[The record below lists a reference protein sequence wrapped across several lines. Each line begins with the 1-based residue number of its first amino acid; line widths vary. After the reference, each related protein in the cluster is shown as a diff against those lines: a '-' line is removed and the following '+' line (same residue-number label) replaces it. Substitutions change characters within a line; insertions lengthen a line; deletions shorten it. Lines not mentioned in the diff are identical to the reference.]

1 MPRSPVRETAGG
13 KLIALYHLLGRNSI
27 TAADL
32 ILDGIVSAR
41 GVVEVEAVGNA
52 VAEAEI
58 ILEYSLL
65 ASVLE
70 GIGIVGGEVIAELCD
85 VVCSLDYDIPSLGIE
100 HSAAQEAPGCTLVQT
115 ALGCRRHRKCGSCC
129 PEVFLDLIPAFL
141 LGSEGVVLG
150 DGSNILI
157 DNDFLVAL
165 DELEIHPSAQ
175 ALELAFE
182 PCLVFIGHCA
192 VELEIL
198 ESLVGAAYGSIESA
212 PIAHI
217 AVHIGWSENASAV
230 SHLGRDVAEGVVVV
244 GSVFQL
250 IGKTLGETDYG
261 RSRIEVPD
269 VAVQVVDIV
278 LCLFRSSP
286 DNLRR
291 YTVCR
296 GHIEKSRTRA
306 DKQCA
311 DCKCNCL
318 FHISLEC

>member
-1 MPRSPVRETAGG
+1 M
-13 KLIALYHLLGRNSI
+13 
-27 TAADL
+27 
-32 ILDGIVSAR
+32 
-41 GVVEVEAVGNA
+41 
-52 VAEAEI
+52 
-58 ILEYSLL
+58 
-65 ASVLE
+65 
-70 GIGIVGGEVIAELCD
+70 
-85 VVCSLDYDIPSLGIE
+85 VCSLDYDIPSLCIE
-100 HSAAQEAPGCTLVQT
+100 HRAAHHAPGCTLIQT
-115 ALGCRRHRKCGSCC
+115 ALGCRRHRESCCGS
-129 PEVFLDLIPAFL
+129 PEVLLNLVPAFL
-141 LGSEGVVLG
+141 LGSEDVVLG

-165 DELEIHPSAQ
+165 DELEIHPA
-175 ALELAFE
+175 AEELELAFE
-182 PCLVFIGHCA
+182 TDLVLIGHGA
-192 VELEIL
+192 VELKVL
-198 ESLVGAAYGSIESA
+198 KSLVGAAYGCVEGT

-217 AVHIGWSENASAV
+217 AVHVRWGENASAV

-269 VAVQVVDIV
+269 IAVQVVDIV
-278 LCLFRSSP
+278 LCLLRSSP

-306 DKQCA
+306 EKQCA
-311 DCKCNCL
+311 YCIYNCL